1 MNTRAISIIFE
12 LAPGKFVL
20 YFNALIKLAMF
31 QQNNYLQS
39 VKNSHH
45 LTRRN
50 KQREI
55 SGANMISWLLML
67 IMVSGPFQASVAMD
81 SNLNTQ
87 DREKT
92 LTVQFQEPAA
102 GREGN
107 HCIAESPYCQPL
119 STCVA
124 HFNCTPISLTSP
136 PQISLQ
142 ARFYHHHLVADV
154 AVSTRFPDPL
164 KRPPRS

>member
-12 LAPGKFVL
+12 LAAGKLVL
-20 YFNALIKLAMF
+20 YFNALMKLAMF
-31 QQNNYLQS
+31 QQNNYPQS
-39 VKNSHH
+39 AKNSRR
-45 LTRRN
+45 LTRTN
-50 KQREI
+50 KQRKI
-55 SGANMISWLLML
+55 SGTNMISWLLML

-92 LTVQFQEPAA
+92 LTIQFQEAA
-102 GREGN
+102 ADREGN
-107 HCIAESPYCQPL
+107 HCIAESSYCQPL
-119 STCVA
+119 SACTA

-142 ARFYHHHLVADV
+142 VQFYHHDLVADI
-154 AVSTRFPDPL
+154 AVSTRFPDLL